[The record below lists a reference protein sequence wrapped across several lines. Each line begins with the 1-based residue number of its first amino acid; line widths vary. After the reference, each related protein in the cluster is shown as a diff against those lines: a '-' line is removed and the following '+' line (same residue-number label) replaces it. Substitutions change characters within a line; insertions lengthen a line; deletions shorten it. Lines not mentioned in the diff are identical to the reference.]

1 MKLSTKIILPII
13 LISAL
18 LILLNGCFGVPD
30 DSPAYTLGSI
40 QGTMARPEE
49 CCYDPEAELADD
61 PISPNI
67 CDVDWYAWANV
78 KVVLTTWVDSVEIE
92 LATTVTDENGA
103 YLFSDVPPA
112 KNYIITAICP
122 TDEGFVIKDVAEE
135 VVGGET
141 YDAGIADAESTV
153 LALCLE
159 GLGEIGSDSY
169 LLDLDDFQSHSD
181 YNKVIEEVCDY
192 LANCEHA
199 IPSWV
204 NVLTGLSPGFTEDT
218 EEGVFIG
225 GTGGGYV
232 PTTVYDLTMEADPAI
247 GGTATDVT
255 GTSPYAADT
264 VVSISAEENG
274 GYVFVGWTA
283 PAGTFTDA
291 SVADTTFTMPAQD
304 VTVTATFSEIPT
316 PQYTLTVTIDGGG
329 SVDLSPPGGTYSPGT
344 EVTLTPQ
351 ADPCWVF
358 DHWEGDLSG
367 NTNPEIITMNS
378 DKAVTA
384 VFVQVQEEYTLTVT
398 TVGEGSVTK
407 DPDLDTYSC
416 GTDVKL
422 TATADPCWSFE
433 GWTVDLVSTNNPEDI
448 IMNSDKNVTATFTES
463 EPCFLSSLSLKDDHD
478 ATKEY
483 LSFDPGT
490 PSYRVEVFQNVARM
504 NFTAE
509 SSCIIKYMF
518 AGGSCGEG
526 FHVTTWTDI
535 DVPQWIHICNNG
547 DNVLEI
553 RVSEADGS
561 RENIYTIT
569 IVPRENPQ

>member
-1 MKLSTKIILPII
+1 MKLSTKVILPII

-18 LILLNGCFGVPD
+18 LILLTGCFGVPD

-103 YLFSDVPPA
+103 YLFDDVPPA

-232 PTTVYDLTMEADPAI
+232 PTTVYYDLT
-247 GGTATDVT
+247 VT
-255 GTSPYAADT
+255 IVGNGSVKVDGNIYTGPVTVNEGTSLALEALAD
-264 VVSISAEENG
+264 E
-274 GYVFVGWTA
+274 GWDFD
-283 PAGTFTDA
+283 GWSGDA
-291 SVADTTFTMPAQD
+291 SASPVTMDANK
-304 VTVTATFSEIPT
+304 TVTATFSLIPPT
-316 PQYTLTVTIDGGG
+316 QYTLTINYVYEGGGQAAPSYVDAAMNVGDLYSEDSPLIAGYTADRLNVSGTMPVTDVTETVTYTANAPNTGCLLVKVYNPNGNGYGAGWVKLYDNSTTYGPYNTEGNGWYTFTNIPVGIYNLTADGPAPSAWIRPSSTVTI
-329 SVDLSPPGGTYSPGT
+329 VIGGT
-344 EVTLTPQ
+344 V
-351 ADPCWVF
+351 C
-358 DHWEGDLSG
+358 
-367 NTNPEIITMNS
+367 
-378 DKAVTA
+378 
-384 VFVQVQEEYTLTVT
+384 QEENLQYT
-398 TVGEGSVTK
+398 
-407 DPDLDTYSC
+407 
-416 GTDVKL
+416 
-422 TATADPCWSFE
+422 
-433 GWTVDLVSTNNPEDI
+433 
-448 IMNSDKNVTATFTES
+448 
-463 EPCFLSSLSLKDDHD
+463 
-478 ATKEY
+478 
-483 LSFDPGT
+483 
-490 PSYRVEVFQNVARM
+490 
-504 NFTAE
+504 TAE
-509 SSCIIKYMF
+509 
-518 AGGSCGEG
+518 
-526 FHVTTWTDI
+526 
-535 DVPQWIHICNNG
+535 
-547 DNVLEI
+547 
-553 RVSEADGS
+553 
-561 RENIYTIT
+561 
-569 IVPRENPQ
+569 